1 MAPLLYDLGSIAVYI
16 FILTSMFLTGLMVTI
31 GELVAPLHNR
41 RLLTFSLFA
50 NFILVPLIAIT
61 LIVIIPMN
69 PELAAGLLLVSI
81 AAGAPSTGKVAQYTG
96 GNVGQA
102 VSLSIIMTIV
112 TIVLIPFLIP
122 FILNGARTDSLYVM
136 GNLVVLILIPI
147 LLGIA
152 VRNRSEPL
160 SARLEPVMDWASDIS
175 ILVIFLTF
183 GVIFFSRFGNIVSTG
198 SGALAVFVAIFFT
211 LAVIGITYLIGR
223 FEGNAGVDL
232 ALGAG
237 FRNITAVLVVI
248 FASLTNIQKD
258 SRVGIFAELHGHSK
272 RCSPHGAHGHRLF
285 HHYRLNSRRDPLQE
299 AKGRREKTKDI
310 HCLNWYC
317 DLSPYS
323 PCYPRRGCR
332 PKEKNEDSQGGDT
345 SSSLLEP
352 RGGPA
357 GQPLSPPSSY
367 QCFVFHSITKG
378 ILQSVAFL
386 Y

>member
-1 MAPLLYDLGSIAVYI
+1 MAPLLNDLGSIAVYI

-41 RLLTFSLFA
+41 QLLTFSLFA

-122 FILNGARTDSLYVM
+122 FILKGARTDSLYVM

-147 LLGIA
+147 LLGII
-152 VRNRSEPL
+152 VRSRSEPL
-160 SARLEPVMDWASDIS
+160 AARLEPVMDWVSDIS

-211 LAVIGITYLIGR
+211 LAVIGITFLIGR

-248 FASLTNIQKD
+248 FASFTNIQKD
-258 SRVGIFAELHGHSK
+258 SRVGIFAS
-272 RCSPHGAHGHRLF
+272 F
-285 HHYRLNSRRDPLQE
+285 M
-299 AKGRREKTKDI
+299 DI
-310 HCLNWYC
+310 QN
-317 DLSPYS
+317 DV
-323 PCYPRRGCR
+323 
-332 PKEKNEDSQGGDT
+332 
-345 SSSLLEP
+345 LLMV
-352 RGGPA
+352 
-357 GQPLSPPSSY
+357 LMVT
-367 QCFVFHSITKG
+367 VFSIIIVSILVG
-378 ILQSVAFL
+378 ILYKKRKDAEKKLKISIA
-386 Y
+386 

>member
-1 MAPLLYDLGSIAVYI
+1 
-16 FILTSMFLTGLMVTI
+16 
-31 GELVAPLHNR
+31 
-41 RLLTFSLFA
+41 
-50 NFILVPLIAIT
+50 
-61 LIVIIPMN
+61 
-69 PELAAGLLLVSI
+69 
-81 AAGAPSTGKVAQYTG
+81 
-96 GNVGQA
+96 
-102 VSLSIIMTIV
+102 MTIV

-248 FASLTNIQKD
+248 FAVLTNIQKD
-258 SRVGIFAELHGHSK
+258 SRVGIFAG
-272 RCSPHGAHGHRLF
+272 F
-285 HHYRLNSRRDPLQE
+285 M
-299 AKGRREKTKDI
+299 DI
-310 HCLNWYC
+310 QN
-317 DLSPYS
+317 DV
-323 PCYPRRGCR
+323 
-332 PKEKNEDSQGGDT
+332 
-345 SSSLLEP
+345 LLMV
-352 RGGPA
+352 
-357 GQPLSPPSSY
+357 LMVT
-367 QCFVFHSITKG
+367 VFSIIIVSILVG
-378 ILQSVAFL
+378 ILYKKRKDAEKKLKISIA
-386 Y
+386 

>member
-1 MAPLLYDLGSIAVYI
+1 MAPLLNDLGSIAVYI

-41 RLLTFSLFA
+41 QLLTFSLFA

-96 GNVGQA
+96 GNVAQA

-122 FILNGARTDSLYVM
+122 FILKGARTDSLYVM

-147 LLGIA
+147 LLGII
-152 VRNRSEPL
+152 VRSRSEPL
-160 SARLEPVMDWASDIS
+160 AARLEPVMDWVSDIS

-211 LAVIGITYLIGR
+211 LAVIGITFLIGR

-248 FASLTNIQKD
+248 FASFTNIQKD
-258 SRVGIFAELHGHSK
+258 SRAGIFASFMDIQNDVLLMVLMVTVFSIIIVSILVGILYKK
-272 RCSPHGAHGHRLF
+272 R
-285 HHYRLNSRRDPLQE
+285 
-299 AKGRREKTKDI
+299 KDADKKLKI
-310 HCLNWYC
+310 
-317 DLSPYS
+317 
-323 PCYPRRGCR
+323 
-332 PKEKNEDSQGGDT
+332 
-345 SSSLLEP
+345 
-352 RGGPA
+352 
-357 GQPLSPPSSY
+357 
-367 QCFVFHSITKG
+367 SIT
-378 ILQSVAFL
+378 
-386 Y
+386 

>member
-1 MAPLLYDLGSIAVYI
+1 MAPLIYDLGSIAVYI

-31 GELVAPLHNR
+31 GELVAPLQNR

-81 AAGAPSTGKVAQYTG
+81 AAGAPSTGKLAQYIG
-96 GNVGQA
+96 GNVAQA

-112 TIVLIPFLIP
+112 TIVLMPFLIP

-136 GNLVVLILIPI
+136 SNLVVLILIPI
-147 LLGIA
+147 LLGIT
-152 VRNRSEPL
+152 VRSRSEPL
-160 SARLEPVMDWASDIS
+160 AARLEPVMDWVSDIS

-211 LAVIGITYLIGR
+211 LSVIGITYVIGR

-248 FASLTNIQKD
+248 FASFTNIQKD
-258 SRVGIFAELHGHSK
+258 SRVGIFAS
-272 RCSPHGAHGHRLF
+272 F
-285 HHYRLNSRRDPLQE
+285 M
-299 AKGRREKTKDI
+299 DI
-310 HCLNWYC
+310 QN
-317 DLSPYS
+317 DV
-323 PCYPRRGCR
+323 
-332 PKEKNEDSQGGDT
+332 
-345 SSSLLEP
+345 LLMV
-352 RGGPA
+352 
-357 GQPLSPPSSY
+357 LMVT
-367 QCFVFHSITKG
+367 VFSIIIVSILVG
-378 ILQSVAFL
+378 ILYKKRKDAEKKLKISIP
-386 Y
+386 

>member
-1 MAPLLYDLGSIAVYI
+1 MAPLLNDLGSIAVYI

-41 RLLTFSLFA
+41 QLLTFSLFA

-96 GNVGQA
+96 GNVAQA

-122 FILNGARTDSLYVM
+122 FILKGARTDSLYVM

-147 LLGIA
+147 LLGII
-152 VRNRSEPL
+152 VRSRSEPL
-160 SARLEPVMDWASDIS
+160 AARLEPVMDWVSDIS

-211 LAVIGITYLIGR
+211 LAVIGITFLIGR

-248 FASLTNIQKD
+248 FASFTNIQKD
-258 SRVGIFAELHGHSK
+258 SRVGIFAS
-272 RCSPHGAHGHRLF
+272 F
-285 HHYRLNSRRDPLQE
+285 M
-299 AKGRREKTKDI
+299 DI
-310 HCLNWYC
+310 QN
-317 DLSPYS
+317 DV
-323 PCYPRRGCR
+323 
-332 PKEKNEDSQGGDT
+332 
-345 SSSLLEP
+345 LLMV
-352 RGGPA
+352 
-357 GQPLSPPSSY
+357 LMVT
-367 QCFVFHSITKG
+367 VFSIIIVSILVG
-378 ILQSVAFL
+378 ILYKKRKDAEKKLKISIA
-386 Y
+386 

>member
-223 FEGNAGVDL
+223 FEGNGGVDL

-248 FASLTNIQKD
+248 FASLTTIQKD
-258 SRVGIFAELHGHSK
+258 SRVGIFAS
-272 RCSPHGAHGHRLF
+272 F
-285 HHYRLNSRRDPLQE
+285 M
-299 AKGRREKTKDI
+299 DI
-310 HCLNWYC
+310 QN
-317 DLSPYS
+317 DV
-323 PCYPRRGCR
+323 
-332 PKEKNEDSQGGDT
+332 
-345 SSSLLEP
+345 LLMV
-352 RGGPA
+352 
-357 GQPLSPPSSY
+357 LMVT
-367 QCFVFHSITKG
+367 VFSIIIVSILVG
-378 ILQSVAFL
+378 ILYKKRKDAEKKLKISIA
-386 Y
+386 

>member
-1 MAPLLYDLGSIAVYI
+1 MAPLYDLGSIAVYI

-31 GELVAPLHNR
+31 GEIIAPLHNR

-61 LIVIIPMN
+61 LIIIIPMN

-96 GNVGQA
+96 GNVAQA

-122 FILNGARTDSLYVM
+122 FILKGARTDSLYVM

-147 LLGIA
+147 LLGIT
-152 VRNRSEPL
+152 VRSRSEPL
-160 SARLEPVMDWASDIS
+160 AARLEPVMDWVSDIS

-223 FEGNAGVDL
+223 FEGNTGVDL

-248 FASLTNIQKD
+248 FASFTNIQKD
-258 SRVGIFAELHGHSK
+258 SRAGIFAS
-272 RCSPHGAHGHRLF
+272 F
-285 HHYRLNSRRDPLQE
+285 M
-299 AKGRREKTKDI
+299 DI
-310 HCLNWYC
+310 QN
-317 DLSPYS
+317 DV
-323 PCYPRRGCR
+323 
-332 PKEKNEDSQGGDT
+332 
-345 SSSLLEP
+345 LLMV
-352 RGGPA
+352 
-357 GQPLSPPSSY
+357 LMVT
-367 QCFVFHSITKG
+367 VFSIIIVSILVG
-378 ILQSVAFL
+378 ILYKKRKNAEKKLKISVT
-386 Y
+386 